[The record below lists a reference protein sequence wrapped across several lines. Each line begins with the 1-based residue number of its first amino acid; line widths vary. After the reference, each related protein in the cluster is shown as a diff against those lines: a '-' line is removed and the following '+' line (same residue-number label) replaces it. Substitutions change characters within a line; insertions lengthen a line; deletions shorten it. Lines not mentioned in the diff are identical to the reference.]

1 MPLQWVSDGN
11 IVGAI
16 INVVF
21 EQLAGVVDE
30 LSLLE
35 ALLTVLE
42 DLAVEYAWL
51 FELFVFP
58 FEFLQLLDFGNFA
71 GEVQWQHWDFIIIV
85 FTALHVFI

>member
-16 INVVF
+16 INVVL
-21 EQLAGVVDE
+21 EELAGVVDE
-30 LSLLE
+30 LPLLE

-58 FEFLQLLDFGNFA
+58 FELLQLLDFGNFA
-71 GEVQWQHWDFIIIV
+71 GEVQWLHWNFIIIV
-85 FTALHVFI
+85 FTALHIFI

>member
-42 DLAVEYAWL
+42 DLAVEYA
-51 FELFVFP
+51 
-58 FEFLQLLDFGNFA
+58 
-71 GEVQWQHWDFIIIV
+71 
-85 FTALHVFI
+85 